1 MPAPNQ
7 AEEDAI
13 AAGIVQ
19 DLSKT
24 RYTCSSV
31 TQLTGGTANFVYRG
45 TLTQPLSSPDADNG
59 GPAKTTVIIKHST
72 DFVAINKDFPL
83 DVTRCV
89 GLSPVFYIIFLSFLF
104 DLLNEIQIPS
114 FTHLF

>member
-13 AAGIVQ
+13 STSILQ
-19 DLSKT
+19 ELSET
-24 RYTCSSV
+24 PYACSSL

-45 TLTQPLSSPDADNG
+45 TLDQPSADDRG
-59 GPAKTTVIIKHST
+59 STAVKTVIIKHST

-89 GLSPVFYIIFLSFLF
+89 RPSNMNP
-104 DLLNEIQIPS
+104 QI
-114 FTHLF
+114 